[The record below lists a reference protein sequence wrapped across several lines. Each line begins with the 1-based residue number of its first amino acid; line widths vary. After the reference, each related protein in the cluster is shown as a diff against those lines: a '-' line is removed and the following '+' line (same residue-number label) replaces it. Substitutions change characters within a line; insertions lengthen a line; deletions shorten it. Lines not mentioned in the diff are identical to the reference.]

1 MNKLT
6 IRAITAVACFVW
18 ACLFGRGICSD
29 FPMLGIGVAAIWNLM
44 CVKFFF
50 EDYLRD

>member
-1 MNKLT
+1 MKLT
-6 IRAITAVACFVW
+6 IRAIITIICFVC
-18 ACLFGRGICSD
+18 ACPFGAGICSD
-29 FPMLGIGVAAIWNLM
+29 FPMLGTGVLAVWNLL